1 METRPDSS
9 FTAFTSP
16 LLEDVSRVPTVVLV
30 EGVSDRVAL
39 LTLAARR
46 ARDLDAEGVLVLPIG
61 GAQRVGGILT
71 ELLAHERGVRVAGLC
86 DVGEEGVFRRGL
98 ERAGLGSGLTRAG
111 MEQLGFFVCVE
122 DLEDELVRALG
133 VTTMEEVL
141 RANGDL
147 NAFRTYQKQ
156 AAHQGKAPEAQLR
169 GFLGNHK
176 PRYARL
182 LVEALDL
189 ERTPRPLDGVLAHV
203 SRAQG

>member
-9 FTAFTSP
+9 LAGLTGT
-16 LLEDVSRVPTVVLV
+16 LLEDVSRAPTVVLV

-39 LTLAARR
+39 LTLATRR

-71 ELLAHERGVRVAGLC
+71 ELLAHERGGRLAGLC

-111 MEQLGFFVCVE
+111 MERLGFFVCVE

-133 VTTMEEVL
+133 VTAMEDVL

-156 AAHQGKAPEAQLR
+156 AAHQGKPPEAQLR

-189 ERTPRPLDGVLAHV
+189 ERVPRPLDGVLAHV
-203 SRAQG
+203 SPAKS